1 LSRNGY
7 GTLYVIAGPSGAGK
21 TTLAH
26 HLVDTGSRISFS
38 VSATTR
44 KPRPGEVHGTD
55 YLFMTR
61 DEFRELEDRGWFL
74 ETAVVHG
81 NLYGT
86 PAGRVRD
93 MLSMGESIVLDI
105 DVQGAMRVRQSFPG
119 AVLVFILPPSPEVL
133 RRRLVD
139 RGTDSSGEIEA
150 RMREAASETR
160 WAGIFDYFVLNDS
173 IEEAKVQLDSIVGS
187 IAVSLDRIPFPEGI
201 RELDPETYAGR
212 DYWNGKKV
220 VVTAGPTRE
229 MIDDV
234 RFVSNRSSGLMGYSM
249 AMAFRDAGARVTLV
263 SGPCGPLPPPPAVTL
278 VRVESASDL
287 AAALTGSMDGADLL
301 AMAAA
306 VSDYSPGSRS
316 DGKLDRSGGGL
327 DLRLE
332 PTEDILANVAGTG
345 SGSRL
350 LAFALEY
357 GPDAEERAL
366 DKMSRKG
373 ADAVFVNRGGTES
386 SGMESPFNSGVLL
399 FPDGTRTEVPGGS
412 KRFVAEAAVAALGR
426 RFGRDGGAGG

>member
-7 GTLYVIAGPSGAGK
+7 GILYVIAGPSGAGK

-26 HLVDTGSRISFS
+26 HLVETGGNISFS

-44 KPRPGEVHGTD
+44 KPRTGETHGTD

-61 DEFRELEDRGWFL
+61 DEFLELEKTGWFL
-74 ETAVVHG
+74 ETALVHG
-81 NLYGT
+81 HLYGT
-86 PAGRVRD
+86 PAGLVRD
-93 MLSMGESIVLDI
+93 RLSTGESIVLDI
-105 DVQGAMRVRQSFPG
+105 DVQGAMQVRKAFPG

-139 RGTDSSGEIEA
+139 RGTDSGGEIEA

-173 IEEAKVQLDSIVGS
+173 IEDAKARLDSIVGS
-187 IAVSLDRIPFPEGI
+187 LAVSLDRIPFPEGM

-212 DYWNGKKV
+212 DYWKGKKV

-234 RFVSNRSSGLMGYSM
+234 RFISNRSSGIMGYSL
-249 AMAFRDAGARVTLV
+249 AMAFRDAGSRVTLV
-263 SGPCGPLPPPPAVTL
+263 SGPCGALLPPAAVKL
-278 VRVESASDL
+278 VRVDSAGDL
-287 AAALTGSMDGADLL
+287 EAALAGAMTGTDLL
-301 AMAAA
+301 AMVAA
-306 VSDYSPGSRS
+306 VSDYRPGSRHG
-316 DGKLDRSGGGL
+316 GKLDRSGGGF

-332 PTEDILANVAGTG
+332 PTDDILRNISGTG
-345 SGSRL
+345 SGSRF

-357 GPDAEERAL
+357 GPGADERAL
-366 DKMSRKG
+366 AKMSGKG
-373 ADAVFVNRGGTES
+373 ADAVFLNLGGIEG
-386 SGMESPFNSGVLL
+386 SGMESPFNSGVLI
-399 FPDGTRTEVPGGS
+399 FPDGSRAEVPPGS
-412 KRFVAEAAVAALGR
+412 KRFVAEAIVAALGR
-426 RFGRDGGAGG
+426 RFRRDDGADG